1 MALLR
6 QTFFIYLRNLKT
18 WTAQP
23 ATLLTAIASSA
34 FMFIFF
40 GAPLGKLTLLP
51 GFPADSYQAYLTGMV
66 LVMTVVFSGSDMAM
80 VLLTDILSGYFDKLL
95 LSPVN
100 RLAILLGTLAI
111 GATRALAQV
120 VVIILIAP
128 GVRSQIRGG
137 TPRRVIAIVV
147 ATTTFGVAMS
157 CIGLVLALRT
167 KSVQV
172 TMNSWLLFMPLAFLT
187 TAFMPREL
195 LSGWFEVAVRF
206 NPVDYVMSAVRAVI
220 IEGWVWSAILP
231 GVWVLVGMTAV
242 LLSFTT
248 WQYRRATA

>member
-1 MALLR
+1 MTLLR

-51 GFPADSYQAYLTGMV
+51 GFPAESYQAYLTGMV

-100 RLAILLGTLAI
+100 RLSILLGTLAI

-120 VVIILIAP
+120 VVIILIALAF
-128 GVRSQIRGG
+128 GVRFEAGILG
-137 TPRRVIAIVV
+137 VLAIVV
-147 ATTTFGVAMS
+147 ATTAFGVAMS
-157 CIGLVLALRT
+157 CIGLLLALRT

-187 TAFMPREL
+187 TGFMPREL
-195 LSGWFEVAVRF
+195 LSGWFEIAVRF

-220 IEGWVWSAILP
+220 IEGWVWSTILP
-231 GVWVLVGMTAV
+231 GVWVLVGMTAI
-242 LLSFTT
+242 LLSLTT
-248 WQYRRATA
+248 WQYRQVTA